1 MSAPRVIAIVQARM
15 GSTRLPG
22 KVLADI
28 AGVPML
34 VRTVERARL
43 AKAVHHTMVA
53 TTTDPADGAIEAL
66 CSARGYGV
74 YRGSVNDVLDRY
86 YRAALQASAD
96 VIVRLTADCPLLD
109 PALVDLTVRAFLEAQ
124 PPADLVVN
132 RLPGAR
138 TYPIGLDVEVVSF
151 AALERAWREAVEP
164 NQREHV
170 LPFLYDPP
178 GRFRVLRL
186 DAERDYGDLRWTVD
200 TPEDLEFV
208 RRVVERLGE
217 RSDFG
222 WRDILELVQA
232 EPALAQINAQVRHK
246 THRDVG

>member
-1 MSAPRVIAIVQARM
+1 MSGRRVVAIVQART

-22 KVLADI
+22 KVLAEI

-34 VRTVERARL
+34 VRTMERARL
-43 AKAVHHTMVA
+43 AKTVHAWMVA
-53 TTTDPADGAIEAL
+53 TTDDPADDAIAL
-66 CSARGYGV
+66 LCRARGYAV
-74 YRGSVNDVLDRY
+74 YRGSTDDVLDRY
-86 YRAALQASAD
+86 YRAAIQASAE

-109 PALVDLTVRAFLEAQ
+109 PVLLDLTVQTFLESR

-151 AALERAWREAVEP
+151 PALERAWREATEP
-164 NQREHV
+164 NEREHV

-186 DAERDYGDLRWTVD
+186 DADRDYGDLRWTVD
-200 TPEDLEFV
+200 TPQDLEFV
-208 RRVVERLGE
+208 RQVYARLGE
-217 RSDFG
+217 RPEFG
-222 WRDILELVQA
+222 WREVLALVQA
-232 EPALAQINAQVRHK
+232 EPALAEINAQVRHK
-246 THRDVG
+246 THRQVG

>member
-1 MSAPRVIAIVQARM
+1 MSGARVVAIVQARM

-22 KVLADI
+22 KVLAEI
-28 AGVPML
+28 AGEPML

-43 AKAVHHTMVA
+43 AKTVDDLLVA
-53 TTTDPADGAIEAL
+53 TTQTAADDAVEAL
-66 CSARGYGV
+66 CRARGYAV
-74 YRGSVNDVLDRY
+74 YRGSTEDVLDRY
-86 YRAALQASAD
+86 YRAAVQASAD

-109 PALVDLTVRAFLEAQ
+109 PALVDLAVQVFLDAA

-138 TYPIGLDVEVVSF
+138 TFPIGLDVEVVSF
-151 AALERAWREAVEP
+151 RALERAWREAVEP

-178 GRFRVLRL
+178 GRFRVVRL
-186 DAERDYGDLRWTVD
+186 DAGHDYGSLRWTVD
-200 TPEDLEFV
+200 SPEDLEFV
-208 RRVVERLGE
+208 RQVYARLE
-217 RSDFG
+217 ARRDFG
-222 WRDILELVQA
+222 WRDVLALVQA
-232 EPALAQINAQVRHK
+232 EPALAEINAQVWHK